1 MAMKL
6 LAAAGW
12 EGIEVSEKLDSL
24 RPTLPGESTWS
35 LDLRESALRI
45 ASLMQGPPLPEQEEA
60 RDQIVSGLP
69 YGLPPPLVSRP
80 F

>member
-12 EGIEVSEKLDSL
+12 EGIEVSEKLDAL
-24 RPTLPGESTWS
+24 RPTLPGETAWT
-35 LDLRESALRI
+35 LDLRESALRV
-45 ASLMQGPPLPEQEEA
+45 ASLMQGPPLPEPDEA

-69 YGLPPPLVSRP
+69 FDLPPPLVSRP